1 MCLCV
6 CVCVALSVWL
16 PRLDIKPKAEI
27 VYTYTCR
34 PTHTCG
40 GGKAATIKAELT
52 VGRLND
58 CRETGDRDASKV
70 CHKYKAHI
78 HAPTHTPTR
87 KTVCKL
93 LCVTLTY
100 RVARWPVL
108 LTIQIVFSLW
118 FFFFFFFQTYMP
130 SGWGLCCVLNA
141 RLNAGNACFLRLL
154 YAYLMSA
161 VRWVYHNNN
170 DVHSHTHIHQET
182 SSRIHTHT

>member
-1 MCLCV
+1 MQLERTNCKRNTFISMQIRLKGSPCV
-6 CVCVALSVWL
+6 CVRVCVALSVWL

-34 PTHTCG
+34 PTHTRG
-40 GGKAATIKAELT
+40 GGKAATIKSELT

-58 CRETGDRDASKV
+58 CRETRDRDASKV

-118 FFFFFFFQTYMP
+118 FFLFLFFCKLTCQVV
-130 SGWGLCCVLNA
+130 GA
-141 RLNAGNACFLRLL
+141 RAAF
-154 YAYLMSA
+154 
-161 VRWVYHNNN
+161 
-170 DVHSHTHIHQET
+170 
-182 SSRIHTHT
+182 